1 MEETKIIETGV
12 EEAIAE
18 AIETGVEE
26 AAKKSSK
33 DVAGKIVGYGIVGL
47 AAVGVGAIGYAGY
60 KGVKKLVKKAKAKKA
75 VNDNVED
82 AEEFTDEAFKEVEVE
97 E

>member
-1 MEETKIIETGV
+1 MEEKIIETV
-12 EEAIAE
+12 AEEAVVE

-26 AAKKSSK
+26 VAKKSSK
-33 DVAGKIVGYGIVGL
+33 DIANKVVGYGIVGL
-47 AAVGVGAIGYAGY
+47 AAVGVGAIGFAGY

-75 VNDNVED
+75 LAEAVENAD
-82 AEEFTDEAFKEVEVE
+82 AVTEEELVEAVE